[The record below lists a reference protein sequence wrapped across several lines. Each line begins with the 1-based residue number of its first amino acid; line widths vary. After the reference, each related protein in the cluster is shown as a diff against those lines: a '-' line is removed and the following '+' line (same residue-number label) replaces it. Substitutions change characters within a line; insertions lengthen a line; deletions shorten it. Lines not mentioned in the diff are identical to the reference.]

1 MAKSPEVGSPA
12 PDFTLPAV
20 QLVDGELVHTELT
33 LSAERGHPVVLAFY
47 PGDDTTVCTKQL
59 CSYSSGFEAFTDLG
73 ATVWGI
79 SPQGIESHESF
90 ARKHQLR
97 MPLLADTG
105 RTAVAAYG
113 IGLGSM
119 LRRAVFVVDAEG
131 VLRWKHV
138 AALGLTYRDV
148 PTLTAQLEAL
158 KQKPVA

>member
-1 MAKSPEVGSPA
+1 MAKVPDVGSAA
-12 PDFTLPAV
+12 PDFTLPSLT
-20 QLVDGELVHTELT
+20 LVDGVAERGTTT
-33 LSAERGHPVVLAFY
+33 LSALRGRPVVLAFY
-47 PGDDTTVCTKQL
+47 PGDDTAVCTKQL

-138 AALGLTYRDV
+138 AALGLTFRDV

-158 KQKPVA
+158 K

>member
-1 MAKSPEVGSPA
+1 MAKTPEIGQPA

-20 QLVDGELVHTELT
+20 QLVEGELVRSDLT
-33 LSAERGHPVVLAFY
+33 LSQERGHPVVLAFY
-47 PGDDTTVCTKQL
+47 PGDETSLCTKQL

-73 ATVWGI
+73 AVVWGI

-90 ARKHQLR
+90 ARKFQLR
-97 MPLLADTG
+97 MPLLADTE
-105 RTAVAAYG
+105 REAVSAYG

-119 LRRAVFVVDAEG
+119 LRRAVFIVDADG

-138 AALGLTYRDV
+138 AALGLTFRDV

-158 KQKPVA
+158 KA